1 MQPFTT
7 GRFRMLAPSRRLVWL
22 GLVLLAAA
30 GSGHAATGVPGDLYG
45 STAAGGIVTL
55 DQQTAADTF
64 IGSPTNGVDP
74 ILGLDF
80 DSTGELFASTQNGSQ
95 SALITVDPDTGISG
109 GSVGSITAGGQPLLV
124 GDIAFQPG
132 TDALFALAIS
142 RATPAIVADHR
153 LYRIDTTTA
162 VATLVGDPG
171 FSHTGGLAFDAG
183 GTLWATEPDP
193 SQNRLVTLNPATG
206 AVLTSV
212 AVDRFL
218 DGLGAR
224 VDGTLFGTTAG
235 PTTDVVT
242 VASTGTTTL
251 VGTPATDVTDLT
263 FRPFGVDRFQCYQTR
278 ETKGSARFVPKL
290 VSLTDQFEHVPASTI
305 SRPRTLCNPVATTP
319 SLGMQSGL
327 VDPGRHQLCYRMKDE
342 RGPIGKFE
350 RRTVLV
356 INRFGIQQVSVVKP
370 HQLCTPA
377 EKGHVPDPP
386 AAANGPGDAY
396 RCYKVRLLPGS
407 PDPSGTVL
415 GLSDQFASST
425 PTVRQA
431 FRLCNPVGIDGEEI
445 VRSRPHLMC
454 YGLISAPVPGP
465 DVLVNTEDPFG
476 PLAMTARTF
485 TSRYLCV
492 PSFKLH
498 VPPEQP

>member
-1 MQPFTT
+1 
-7 GRFRMLAPSRRLVWL
+7 MLATSRRLAWL
-22 GLVLLAAA
+22 GLALLAVA
-30 GSGHAATGVPGDLYG
+30 GPARAQAPGDFYG
-45 STAAGGIVTL
+45 STAAGGIVAL
-55 DQQTAADTF
+55 DQQTAADAF
-64 IGSPTNGVDP
+64 VGSPTNGVDP
-74 ILGLDF
+74 LLGLDF
-80 DSTGELFASTQNGSQ
+80 DSTGALFASTQNGAQ
-95 SALITVDPDTGISG
+95 SALIRVDPDTGL
-109 GSVGSITAGGQPLLV
+109 SVGNVGPITVGGQALLV
-124 GDIAFQPG
+124 SDLAFEPG
-132 TDALFALAIS
+132 TDALFALAVS

-171 FSHTGGLAFDAG
+171 FSHSGGLAFTPD

-193 SQNRLVTLNPATG
+193 FDARLVSLSPATG

-212 AVDRFL
+212 AADRLL

-224 VDGTLFGTTAG
+224 VDGTLFGTTQGA
-235 PTTDVVT
+235 TTDVVT
-242 VASTGTTTL
+242 IASDGTTTL
-251 VGTPATDVTDLT
+251 VGAPASDVTDLA
-263 FRPFGVDRFQCYQTR
+263 FRPFGIDRFQCYQAR
-278 ETKGSARFVPKL
+278 ETKGSARFVPQL
-290 VSLTDQFEHVPASTI
+290 VSLTDQFEHVPASVI

-327 VDPGRHQLCYRMKDE
+327 VDPARHQLCYRMKDE

-386 AAANGPGDAY
+386 VAANGPGDAY
-396 RCYKVRLLPGS
+396 RCYKARLLAGS

-415 GLSDQFASST
+415 GSSDQFAASN
-425 PTVRQA
+425 PTVRRA
-431 FRLCNPVGIDGEEI
+431 FRLCNPVGVDGEEI
-445 VRSRPHLMC
+445 VRHRPHLMC
-454 YGLISAPVPGP
+454 YGLFSTPVPGP
-465 DVLVNTEDPFG
+465 DVLVNTDDVFG
-476 PLAMTARTF
+476 PLAMTARTI

-498 VPPEQP
+498 LPPEN